1 MELAAEK
8 REKTR
13 STKEIIRN
21 GYIPAVISGKGMESV
36 SITVKNIDYKRV
48 YQKAGETDLIDI
60 NVDKDT
66 YKVLIR
72 NTQLNPVSDGIIH
85 AEFYK
90 PNLKEKTE
98 AEIPVEVLNAELNPL
113 VKSGEGVVIQLINE
127 IRVKSLPTD
136 LPHSFVIDALK
147 LTEIGSGVCI
157 EDLDYDKEKV
167 EVVDSELSEMVVKL
181 DRFQAEEETPEVSE
195 EDAIAAMEA
204 TKEKEDTE
212 EESEEK

>member
-36 SITVKNIDYKRV
+36 SIAVKTLDYKRTF
-48 YQKAGETDLIDI
+48 KEAGETGLIDI
-60 NVDKDT
+60 DLGKEA

-72 NTQLNPVSDGIIH
+72 NTQYDPISGSIIH

-98 AEIPVEVLNAELNPL
+98 AEIPVEVINAENNPL
-113 VKSGEGVVIQLINE
+113 VKNGQGVIITLLNE
-127 IRVKSLPTD
+127 IRVKALPMD
-136 LPHSFVIDALK
+136 LPHNFVVDASL
-147 LTEIGSGVCI
+147 LTEIGHGVCI
-157 EDLDYDKEKV
+157 NDLNYDKEKV
-167 EVVDSELSEMVVKL
+167 EVVDSELSDMVVKL

-195 EDAIAAMEA
+195 EEAIAAMEA
-204 TKEKEDTE
+204 TKEKEETE
-212 EESEEK
+212 EEEEK